1 MREERMIEGNLP
13 HQQPSS
19 EGAPSL
25 ENTFIGGGTLPD
37 FPEGFYR
44 DTVRQLLP
52 LFGSYEYKA
61 YDFNAA
67 THELNKR
74 CHLNLDPDDISTAAL
89 MLTALSQTQRFKGEY
104 HLEPWLG
111 ENTAVHSGHCVILA
125 TDMFRRARLTKPES
139 QTPEVLNLHRSL
151 TLGCLVHDMGEI
163 LGEFTTL
170 SQRAQNSDLKEL
182 PEIERRV
189 LEVGLHLAVFAV
201 QEQEPASFYRSIAEL
216 RDRARIGKL
225 NQVSIQ
231 ELGDVLEQF
240 TTEVLPSRV
249 LSASSSA
256 RKERFMHLFDVV
268 EMRDSINLSAHDQF
282 VANAVKIIE
291 HTQGIRHL
299 MRFCTKGADYQPV
312 VLFSTPTFP
321 SEREQSLAA
330 MRAENGI
337 STVPI
342 SLMTSFRIRKGMD
355 YTESGIAEMF
365 AAASTDTERALA
377 RQIRD
382 GCYETMIEWLNANNR
397 FFDRTATKIPEDV
410 VAAFKEIRH
419 ADLRRSERTELIAAV
434 TFRLQSLSD
443 ALGDRFHNNPARF
456 ETDRLLDIES
466 HERLMSL
473 YLHARKVNYVPA
485 LGAGPLGLLRE
496 LPDEL
501 KGFLL
506 VDWSKRRGHSFNA
519 QA

>member
-1 MREERMIEGNLP
+1 MIEGNAP
-13 HQQPSS
+13 HQQLSNDNV
-19 EGAPSL
+19 PSL
-25 ENTFIGGGTLPD
+25 ENTSIGGRSLPD

-52 LFGSYEYKA
+52 LFGSYEYNA

-74 CHLNLDPDDISTAAL
+74 CHLNLDHDDIATAAL

-139 QTPEVLNLHRSL
+139 QTAEVLNLHRSL

-170 SQRAQNSDLKEL
+170 SQRAQNAQLKEL

-189 LEVGLHLAVFAV
+189 MEVGLHLAAFAV
-201 QEQEPASFYRSIAEL
+201 QEREPASFYRSIAEL
-216 RDRARIGKL
+216 RDRARIGKST
-225 NQVSIQ
+225 QVSIQ
-231 ELGDVLEQF
+231 ELGDILDQF
-240 TTEVLPSRV
+240 TTDILPTRV
-249 LSASSSA
+249 LSPDAVA

-268 EMRDSINLSAHDQF
+268 EMRDSLTLSAHDQF

-299 MRFCTKGADYQPV
+299 MRFCTKGADYQPI

-330 MRAENGI
+330 MRSENGT

-355 YTESGIAEMF
+355 YTESGIPEMF
-365 AAASTDTERALA
+365 AAVTTEAERALA

-382 GCYETMIEWLNANNR
+382 GCYETIIEWLNANNPY
-397 FFDRTATKIPEDV
+397 FDRTATKIPEDV

-434 TFRLQSLSD
+434 TYRLQALSD
-443 ALGDRFHNNPARF
+443 SLGDRFNNNPARF
-456 ETDRLLDIES
+456 SSANLLDIES
-466 HERLMSL
+466 NERLMSL
-473 YLHARKVNYVPA
+473 YLQARKVDYVPK
-485 LGAGPLGLLRE
+485 LGSGPVGLLRE
-496 LPDEL
+496 LPPEL
-501 KGFLL
+501 QDFPL
-506 VDWSKRRGHSFNA
+506 VDWSKRRGQEFRSN
-519 QA
+519 